1 MINTKWV
8 LCPYCGKKTKI
19 KVQADTILQNFL
31 LFCPW
36 CKKEFLIDLKRFEI
50 ILVQEVDK

>member
-1 MINTKWV
+1 MLNIKWV